1 MIIFAAQ
8 MITKCQRKALSNKQ
22 QEQTQGETNMA
33 ANIKDLTDSRD
44 TVNKMLE
51 RFGVRFGVYKK
62 GVFNE
67 QLFPFDSV
75 PRIINKSDWDY
86 LERGLQQR
94 VRALNMFLWDIYHEK
109 KIIKDGIVS
118 EEFVYSSKGYM
129 PVCEGISPT
138 ERVYSHISGID
149 LVEGKNGQWYVLEDN
164 LRIPS
169 GASYPMIA
177 RTITRKVSPN
187 TFAANAV
194 ADNRDYADLLRQMMD
209 DMNDHRGIAVILTPG
224 RYNSAFFEH
233 SYFAEK
239 TGATLAYPGD
249 LFVEDDKVYYGGM
262 YKEKIRVGCI
272 YRRISDEYMDPM
284 TFEPSSLLGV
294 PNVMQAY
301 RAGNVA
307 LINAIGNGVADDKG
321 IYYFVPKMVKYY
333 LGEDSILQ
341 NAPTYLPFFKADYD
355 YVMANLDKLVI
366 KDVSEA
372 GGYGVVFGSELTKEK
387 LEELRQLIVKYPRRW
402 IAQEVVDFKDLEI
415 LEGDQL
421 VWRKADLRAFVVT
434 GKETKVWK
442 SGLTR
447 FSRNPDS
454 FVVNSSQG
462 GGFKDTWVSMEGED
476 N

>member
-1 MIIFAAQ
+1 MGI
-8 MITKCQRKALSNKQ
+8 
-22 QEQTQGETNMA
+22 
-33 ANIKDLTDSRD
+33 NIKELTDSRD
-44 TVNKMLE
+44 TVNKWME

-75 PRIINKSDWDY
+75 PRIIPKKDWDY
-86 LERGLQQR
+86 LERGLEQR

-109 KIIKDGIVS
+109 KIIKDGVVP

-129 PVCEGISPT
+129 PQCEGISPT
-138 ERVYSHISGID
+138 GKVYAHIAGID

-177 RTITRKVSPN
+177 RMITRKVSPQ
-187 TFAANAV
+187 TFSMNAV
-194 ADNRDYADLLRQMMD
+194 ADNRDYADMLRQMMD
-209 DMNDHRGIAVILTPG
+209 DMNQDRGIAVILTPG

-249 LFVEDDKVYYGGM
+249 MFVEDGKVYYAGM
-262 YKEKIRVGCI
+262 YKEKTRVGCM
-272 YRRISDEYMDPM
+272 YRRVSDEYMDPM
-284 TFEPSSLLGV
+284 MFEPSSLLGI

-301 RAGNVA
+301 KAGNVA
-307 LINAIGNGVADDKG
+307 LINGIGNGVADDKG

-333 LGEDSILQ
+333 LGEESILQ
-341 NAPTYLPFFKADYD
+341 NAPTYLPYFKEDYD
-355 YVMANLDKLVI
+355 YVMANIDKLVI

-372 GGYGVVFGSELTKEK
+372 GGYGVVFGSELAPDKLQELKE
-387 LEELRQLIVKYPRRW
+387 LVEKYPRRW

-415 LEGDQL
+415 LEDGEL
-421 VWRKADLRAFVVT
+421 VWRKADLRAFVVS
-434 GKETKVWK
+434 GNETKVWK

-462 GGFKDTWVSMEGED
+462 GGFKDTWVMTE
-476 N
+476 

>member
-1 MIIFAAQ
+1 MGI
-8 MITKCQRKALSNKQ
+8 
-22 QEQTQGETNMA
+22 
-33 ANIKDLTDSRD
+33 NIKELTDSRD
-44 TVNKMLE
+44 TVNKWME

-62 GVFNE
+62 GIFNE

-75 PRIINKSDWDY
+75 PRIIPKKDWDY
-86 LERGLQQR
+86 LERGLEQR

-109 KIIKDGIVS
+109 KIIKDGVVP

-129 PVCEGISPT
+129 PQCEGINPAGK
-138 ERVYSHISGID
+138 VYAHIAGID
-149 LVEGKNGQWYVLEDN
+149 LVEGKDGQWYVLEDN

-177 RTITRKVSPN
+177 RMITRKVSPQ
-187 TFAANAV
+187 TFSTNSV
-194 ADNRDYADLLRQMMD
+194 ADNRDYADMLRQMMD
-209 DMNDHRGIAVILTPG
+209 DMNQERGIAVILTPG
-224 RYNSAFFEH
+224 RFNSAFFEH

-249 LFVEDDKVYYGGM
+249 LFVEDDKVYYAGIF
-262 YKEKIRVGCI
+262 KEKTRVGCI
-272 YRRISDEYMDPM
+272 YRRVSDEYMDPM
-284 TFEPSSLLGV
+284 MFEPSSLLGI

-301 RAGNVA
+301 KAGNVA

-333 LGEDSILQ
+333 LGEESILQ
-341 NAPTYLPFFKADYD
+341 NAPTYLPYFKEDLD
-355 YVMANLDKLVI
+355 YVMANIDKLVI

-372 GGYGVVFGSELTKEK
+372 GGYGVVFGSELAPEK
-387 LEELRQLIVKYPRRW
+387 LEELKGLVEKYPRRW

-415 LEGDQL
+415 LEDGEL

-434 GKETKVWK
+434 GNETKVWK

-447 FSRNPDS
+447 FSRNSDS

-462 GGFKDTWVSMEGED
+462 GGFKDTWVVEEELK